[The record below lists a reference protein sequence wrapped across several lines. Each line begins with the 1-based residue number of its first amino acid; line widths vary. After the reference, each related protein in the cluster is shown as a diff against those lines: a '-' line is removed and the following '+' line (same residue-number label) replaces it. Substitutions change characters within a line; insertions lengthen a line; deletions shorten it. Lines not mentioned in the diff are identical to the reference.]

1 MTETT
6 TYTVPCETSTY
17 ITTRNGTPVT
27 ETTTYR
33 APRETTAYVTTNNG
47 VPFTYETTEVVELPT
62 TVGLES
68 TSEGLAFTSST
79 TQGSVPIKSSMSV
92 EASGSQGAI
101 QSGVG
106 STINSLSIIEG
117 AGHKLNAGITGLLFM
132 ASFLLL

>member
-1 MTETT
+1 M
-6 TYTVPCETSTY
+6 
-17 ITTRNGTPVT
+17 T

-92 EASGSQGAI
+92 EASDSQGAI